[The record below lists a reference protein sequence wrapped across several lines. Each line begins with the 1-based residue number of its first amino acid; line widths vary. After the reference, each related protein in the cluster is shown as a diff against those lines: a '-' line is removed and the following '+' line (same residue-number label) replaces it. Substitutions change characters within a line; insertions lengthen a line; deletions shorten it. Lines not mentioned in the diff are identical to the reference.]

1 MDNGFLQREDFDN
14 RLTAAREQTQERER
28 HVGSPALGT
37 KSGGKEVR
45 LHVMHGHK
53 WFFAH
58 GRKSLSR
65 IETDCHAWPLRVNVM
80 HTGYNVQ
87 RTQCSA

>member
-1 MDNGFLQREDFDN
+1 MDNGFLQREDFHN

-45 LHVMHGHK
+45 LHVMHGHN
-53 WFFAH
+53 WADAFCCCTVVDVLVGTVLGLATL
-58 GRKSLSR
+58 GELGGLLGG
-65 IETDCHAWPLRVNVM
+65 ET
-80 HTGYNVQ
+80 GGE
-87 RTQCSA
+87 SI